1 MRVVVRYVKNVSTA
15 LIDEIGVVSGL
26 VGGKNHIKVMDKKES
41 KKKWELIEDEE
52 TDKIKNRPAWSKEKE
67 RDELIFEPAQPNPL
81 EDWLNKK

>member
-1 MRVVVRYVKNVSTA
+1 
-15 LIDEIGVVSGL
+15 
-26 VGGKNHIKVMDKKES
+26 MDKKET

-67 RDELIFEPAQPNPL
+67 RDKIVFEPAPPNPL

>member
-1 MRVVVRYVKNVSTA
+1 
-15 LIDEIGVVSGL
+15 
-26 VGGKNHIKVMDKKES
+26 MDKKES

>member
-1 MRVVVRYVKNVSTA
+1 MVALYVKNVSTA
-15 LIDEIGVVSGL
+15 HTDETGVVSGS
-26 VGGKNHIKVMDKKES
+26 VGGKSLIKVMDKKET

-67 RDELIFEPAQPNPL
+67 RDKIVFEPAPPNPL